1 MQPSTSPIFWSVM
14 LHVSDIST
22 MGETRVVED
31 PTAPRIGKFAGAQQA
46 LLRQATVSDEE
57 RVSGWL

>member
-1 MQPSTSPIFWSVM
+1 
-14 LHVSDIST
+14 

-31 PTAPRIGKFAGAQQA
+31 PTAPQIGKFAGAKQA

-57 RVSGWL
+57 RVSFWLDIYVGTFS

>member
-1 MQPSTSPIFWSVM
+1 MF
-14 LHVSDIST
+14 HVSDIST

-31 PTAPRIGKFAGAQQA
+31 ENAPRLGKFAGAQQA

-57 RVSGWL
+57 RVRLPCNVRWFI

>member
-1 MQPSTSPIFWSVM
+1 
-14 LHVSDIST
+14 

-31 PTAPRIGKFAGAQQA
+31 TNEPRLGKFAGAQQA

-57 RVSGWL
+57 RESGWL